1 MAKFCPK
8 CGAKNLSNAK
18 FCKNCGYNFSQRT
31 DYVEQDKITSSSTRS
46 SRSDL
51 RENKKS
57 KLIYITLIFIVVILI
72 LIVSWLFISTTKNT
86 KNSTTSK
93 SPTSETSSSLLSSSS
108 TNSQLTFGNH
118 PKQDA
123 ASIIYYAKE
132 NALTVGKDQSSS
144 YIVRLDS
151 SDDVVNQLSEPGQG
165 MAYEV
170 YINENRSDG
179 GAFLI
184 YTVDK
189 DNTINI
195 YSLDSVETNRTY
207 HPSKRISGNSI
218 DNYLNNHND
227 YGEVNNI
234 ANVINIEHE
243 N

>member
-1 MAKFCPK
+1 MMVKFCPK
-8 CGAKNLSNAK
+8 CGAKNPSNAK
-18 FCKNCGYNFSQRT
+18 FCENCGYDFSQRA
-31 DYVEQDKITSSSTRS
+31 DYIDHDKSSSSSTRS
-46 SRSDL
+46 ARSDL
-51 RENKKS
+51 RESKKS
-57 KLIYITLIFIVVILI
+57 KLFYITLICIVIILI
-72 LIVSWLFISTTKNT
+72 LVVSWLFISTTKH
-86 KNSTTSK
+86 STILK
-93 SPTSETSSSLLSSSS
+93 SSTSETNSSLLSSSS

-165 MAYEV
+165 MVYEV
-170 YINENRSDG
+170 YIYENRSDG
-179 GAFLI
+179 GAFLM

-195 YSLDSVETNRTY
+195 YSLDSVETDCTY
-207 HPSKRISGNSI
+207 HPSKRINGNSI
-218 DNYLNNHND
+218 DNYLNNHSD
-227 YGEVNNI
+227 YSEVKNI
-234 ANVINIEHE
+234 ANVIKIEHE